1 MSTTCTF
8 PLWSTT
14 VTVVSDR
21 ESALGP
27 AIDEVRAVLD
37 RVELA
42 ASRFR
47 EDSELSRLRPGV
59 NQVSAVLA
67 DLVGE
72 ALRVAR
78 DTDGLV
84 DPTVGVS
91 LCALGYDRT
100 IDRID
105 RDGPAV
111 TVVPGV
117 PGWRSVQLQDRR
129 LRIPQGVLLDL
140 GATAKARAA
149 DLAAERAAE
158 RVDAP
163 VLVAIGGDIATS
175 GAGPDRGWQV
185 LVQDTEDDSP
195 CQITL
200 APGAAIA
207 TSSTV
212 RRTWRRGG
220 RAMHHI
226 VDPRTAAPAP
236 PVWRSVTV
244 AAPTCVEANAASTAS
259 VVLGHRAPAWL
270 RDRGYAAR
278 LVDGEHRVRR
288 LGDWPKEVAA

>member
-14 VTVVSDR
+14 VTVVTDR
-21 ESALGP
+21 ESALRP
-27 AIDEVRAVLD
+27 ATAEVRGVLD
-37 RVELA
+37 QVELA

-47 EDSELSRLRPGV
+47 EDSELCRLRPGV
-59 NQVSAVLA
+59 NHVSPMLA
-67 DLVGE
+67 DLVGV

-100 IDRID
+100 IDRIEH
-105 RDGPAV
+105 DGPAV
-111 TVVPGV
+111 TVVPMV
-117 PGWRSVQLQDRR
+117 PGWKTVQLEDLR
-129 LRIPQGVLLDL
+129 LRVPDGVLLDL

-149 DLAAERAAE
+149 DLAALRAAE
-158 RVDAP
+158 RVGAP
-163 VLVAIGGDIATS
+163 VLVAVGGDIATS
-175 GAGPDRGWQV
+175 GDGPERGWQV
-185 LVQDTEDDSP
+185 LVQDTGDDP
-195 CQITL
+195 ACQVTL

-207 TSSTV
+207 TSSTA

-244 AAPTCVEANAASTAS
+244 AAPTCVEANAASTAA

-270 RDRGYAAR
+270 RDRGYGAR

-288 LGDWPKEVAA
+288 LGDWPEEVAA